1 MTGIVTWASAAVI
14 ILVFL
19 LFGWE
24 EVKLYRIKEAIKK
37 LFESNNVL
45 DSIKET
51 KIAELGE
58 KYNESINIETEDVKK
73 TNIPASEYFNDISV
87 CKCIKV
93 NLRMLDAGS
102 STLVGLGLLGTF
114 LGLTLGISDFDSSD
128 TAHINESIQG
138 LLAGMGTAFLTSLLG
153 MGASIIFTLIDKAL
167 RHRLYKHVYGLTE
180 KLDNQYYIDDIELSR
195 INQQKIV
202 NQLYNAL
209 KTDMLQQ
216 TSALVDKLTYHNAD
230 GQDVS
235 VGNAIRE
242 ILTENQEQSKALKS
256 FSTDLAIELN
266 NGFDEV
272 LSRQMQQKILPLMEN
287 VDTTTKAI
295 VEHIDQMAAQV

>member
-1 MTGIVTWASAAVI
+1 MTGIVTWASAMVI

-24 EVKLYRIKEAIKK
+24 EVKLHQIKEAIKK
-37 LFESNNVL
+37 LLESNNIL

-87 CKCIKV
+87 CKCNKL
-93 NLRMLDAGS
+93 NLRMLDTGS
-102 STLVGLGLLGTF
+102 NTLVGLGLLGTF

-167 RHRLYKHVYGLTE
+167 RHRLYKHVCGLTE
-180 KLDNQYYIDDIELSR
+180 KLDNQY
-195 INQQKIV
+195 
-202 NQLYNAL
+202 
-209 KTDMLQQ
+209 
-216 TSALVDKLTYHNAD
+216 
-230 GQDVS
+230 
-235 VGNAIRE
+235 
-242 ILTENQEQSKALKS
+242 
-256 FSTDLAIELN
+256 
-266 NGFDEV
+266 
-272 LSRQMQQKILPLMEN
+272 
-287 VDTTTKAI
+287 
-295 VEHIDQMAAQV
+295 